1 MKCRKLLVCLLMCG
15 LLLVGCT
22 AQPDAYTQLDNSELT
37 ADETTEAS
45 VGETQADSVEDAA
58 EDTDAETDTEIV
70 PDSAEETISVSETT
84 PEEKTEAEP
93 AGPVIEVI
101 DGCTYADGV
110 LIVNK
115 SYAVPR
121 EYGSGITAETQAAFD
136 AMQAAAAQEGLTL
149 FICSGFRSYD
159 YQNTLYNNYVARDGQ
174 AAADTYSAR
183 PGHSEH
189 QTGLALDINST
200 DGSMAT
206 SAEGLW
212 LAEHCAEYGFVIRYP
227 KGKEHITGYM
237 YEPWH
242 IRYLGTDLAAELT
255 SSGLTVEEYF
265 GLTSAYPEG

>member
-1 MKCRKLLVCLLMCG
+1 MRYVKLFVCLLMCG
-15 LLLVGCT
+15 LLLAGCA
-22 AQPDAYTQLDNSELT
+22 AQADEYTQLDNSELA
-37 ADETTEAS
+37 ADETSES
-45 VGETQADSVEDAA
+45 SSGETRADSMQDVA
-58 EDTDAETDTEIV
+58 EETDPEADTEIAS
-70 PDSAEETISVSETT
+70 DSEEETASEAEKA
-84 PEEKTEAEP
+84 PEEESEAEP

-101 DGCTYADGV
+101 DGCTYVDGV

-115 SYAVPR
+115 SYTVPR

-136 AMQAAAAQEGLTL
+136 SMQAAAAQEGLTL

-242 IRYLGTDLAAELT
+242 IRYLGVDLAEELT

-265 GLTSAYPEG
+265 GLTSEYAEG

>member
-1 MKCRKLLVCLLMCG
+1 MKGNWIALVILLCFLQLT
-15 LLLVGCT
+15 GCAAPQEET
-22 AQPDAYTQLDNSELT
+22 YVQLDNSAFIAEGGLP
-37 ADETTEAS
+37 AES
-45 VGETQADSVEDAA
+45 VPEQADAVREDGQPAEQPATEQEVAA
-58 EDTDAETDTEIV
+58 ET
-70 PDSAEETISVSETT
+70 EETAATEET
-84 PEEKTEAEP
+84 EET
-93 AGPVIEVI
+93 GLVIEEI

-115 SYAVPR
+115 SYMVPQS
-121 EYGSGITAETQAAFD
+121 YGSGITAETQQAFD
-136 AMQAAAAQEGLTL
+136 TMQSAAAREGLTL

-159 YQNTLYNNYVARDGQ
+159 YQATLYNNYVARDGQ
-174 AAADTYSAR
+174 TAADTYSAR

-227 KGKEHITGYM
+227 QGKEHITGYM

-242 IRYLGTDLAAELT
+242 VRYLGTELAAELT
-255 SSGLTVEEYF
+255 EKELTLEEYF
-265 GLTSAYPEG
+265 GLTSEYPEG

>member
-1 MKCRKLLVCLLMCG
+1 MRNKKWFACLLLGC
-15 LLLVGCT
+15 LLFSGCT
-22 AQPDAYTQLDNSELT
+22 AGADEDAYIQLENDTLAEQSATQESVT
-37 ADETTEAS
+37 ETP
-45 VGETQADSVEDAA
+45 A
-58 EDTDAETDTEIV
+58 EDPVESESVQTE
-70 PDSAEETISVSETT
+70 SEESV
-84 PEEKTEAEP
+84 PEEEP
-93 AGPVIEVI
+93 APEHVIEVI

-115 SYAVPR
+115 SYTVPA
-121 EYGSGITAETQAAFD
+121 EYGNGITAETQAAFD

-149 FICSGFRSYD
+149 FICSGFRSYG
-159 YQNTLYNNYVARDGQ
+159 YQNTLYSNYVARDGQ

-227 KGKEHITGYM
+227 KGKEDITGYM

-242 IRYLGTDLAAELT
+242 IRYLGKDLAVTLT
-255 SSGLTVEEYF
+255 DAQLTLEEYF
-265 GLTSAYPEG
+265 GLTSVYAEN

>member
-1 MKCRKLLVCLLMCG
+1 MNGKKACIWLLMLAA
-15 LLLVGCT
+15 LLSGCA
-22 AQPDAYTQLDNSELT
+22 AQTDDTYTQLENDALPSYSEQQSEPGEGVT
-37 ADETTEAS
+37 DEP
-45 VGETQADSVEDAA
+45 TQSQPVDATLSQEEEPMEEPKEQQEPVE
-58 EDTDAETDTEIV
+58 EQEPEIV
-70 PDSAEETISVSETT
+70 PEEPTH
-84 PEEKTEAEP
+84 
-93 AGPVIEVI
+93 VIEVI

-115 SYAVPR
+115 SYTVPR
-121 EYGSGITAETQAAFD
+121 EYGNGITADTQAAFD

-159 YQNTLYNNYVARDGQ
+159 YQNTLYSNYVARDGQ

-227 KGKEHITGYM
+227 KGKEQITGYM

-242 IRYLGTDLAAELT
+242 IRYLGTELAVELT
-255 SSGLTVEEYF
+255 EAGLTVEEYF
-265 GLTSAYPEG
+265 GLTSEYAEA

>member
-1 MKCRKLLVCLLMCG
+1 MNGKKVCAWLAVLAVLLS
-15 LLLVGCT
+15 GCA
-22 AQPDAYTQLDNSELT
+22 AQPDDTYTQLENDALPDCSEQQSEPAESEAEELT
-37 ADETTEAS
+37 QSQPVDESLSTE
-45 VGETQADSVEDAA
+45 EEPVEG
-58 EDTDAETDTEIV
+58 TEEQQEPV
-70 PDSAEETISVSETT
+70 EEPENV
-84 PEEKTEAEP
+84 PEEPTH
-93 AGPVIEVI
+93 VIEVI

-121 EYGSGITAETQAAFD
+121 EYGNGITAETQAAFD
-136 AMQAAAAQEGLTL
+136 SMQAAAAQEGLTL

-227 KGKEHITGYM
+227 KGKEQITGYM

-242 IRYLGTDLAAELT
+242 IRYLGTELAAELT
-255 SSGLTVEEYF
+255 ENGLTVEEYF
-265 GLTSAYPEG
+265 GLTSEYAEKE